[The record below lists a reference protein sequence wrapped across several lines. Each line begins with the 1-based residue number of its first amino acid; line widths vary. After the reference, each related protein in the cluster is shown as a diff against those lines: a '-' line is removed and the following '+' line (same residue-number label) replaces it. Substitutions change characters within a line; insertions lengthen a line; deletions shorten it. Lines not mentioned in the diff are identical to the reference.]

1 MKDHNFI
8 KSMTAIE
15 AIAWNSFVLVVQNF
29 LGNHKLA
36 NYEKLYKICFKN
48 VGVNMSIKF
57 YFLHSHLHLF
67 PDNLGDYI
75 EEQGIKISG

>member
-1 MKDHNFI
+1 
-8 KSMTAIE
+8 MTAIE
-15 AIAWNSFVLVVQNF
+15 ASAWNSFVLVVQNF
-29 LGNHKLA
+29 LGNHKSA
-36 NYEKLYKICFKN
+36 NYEELVQKMLLDFKN